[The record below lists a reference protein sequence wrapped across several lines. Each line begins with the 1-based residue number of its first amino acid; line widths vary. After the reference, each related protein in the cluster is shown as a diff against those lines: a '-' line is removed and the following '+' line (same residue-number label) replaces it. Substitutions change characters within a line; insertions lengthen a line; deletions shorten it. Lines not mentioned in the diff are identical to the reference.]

1 MRDFLKQGFK
11 NCRGI
16 TLTMKEDGDSDSGGI
31 SDRERRKIERQIT
44 KDNKDEWKN
53 FIKDNGLD
61 SKKMDF
67 NYYMDIKDYADRV
80 RSFNLGGNY
89 TQIFGDDGKSF
100 TKDMTQK
107 IVNDVQALFGDKSYW
122 FLYWRGIFGDKTPK
136 IMDIYK
142 YLDDKVGKQKLD
154 ELAKSDFDSKSIKEK
169 FVQTVEEFEN
179 KLKEKFPFEIPQ
191 GKTPF
196 YFMWKEGNSDK
207 IRYFNTYEEWKL
219 SLEIIKQEGNIDPTV
234 DENKL
239 SSYASARFSGKPN
252 KGKATPLLFKK

>member
-1 MRDFLKQGFK
+1 
-11 NCRGI
+11 
-16 TLTMKEDGDSDSGGI
+16 
-31 SDRERRKIERQIT
+31 
-44 KDNKDEWKN
+44 
-53 FIKDNGLD
+53 
-61 SKKMDF
+61 
-67 NYYMDIKDYADRV
+67 
-80 RSFNLGGNY
+80 
-89 TQIFGDDGKSF
+89 
-100 TKDMTQK
+100 
-107 IVNDVQALFGDKSYW
+107 
-122 FLYWRGIFGDKTPK
+122 
-136 IMDIYK
+136 MDIYK
-142 YLDDKVGKQKLD
+142 YLDDKGGKQKLD

-219 SLEIIKQEGNIDPTV
+219 SLEILKQEGNIDPTV

-239 SSYASARFSGKPN
+239 SSYASARFAGKPN